1 MPDGVDVISIS
12 LLLGQE
18 EPYELTAIATFDTME
33 KGIFVSTI
41 SKNFDPSPKSIGRRK
56 HDRPPLPQQDRPR
69 PAQKLEAERTPCRSR
84 SSAAAVLGV
93 VEVHPSVGNQIQNL
107 EIGRLYCTSQ
117 ANYTFTVG
125 YHELSGTKMPL
136 KKPLLVLRK
145 RKEELDGALPPKTEL
160 EVIRII
166 RHRIMFKSRPKPLI
180 SKPQTKEKRTG

>member
-12 LLLGQE
+12 LLLGQA

-41 SKNFDPSPKSIGRRK
+41 SRNFDPSPKSIGRRK

-69 PAQKLEAERTPCRSR
+69 YGAGDCPDWAIVKLK
-84 SSAAAVLGV
+84 GV

-107 EIGRLYCTSQ
+107 EIGSLYCTSQ

-145 RKEELDGALPPKTEL
+145 RKEELNGAPPPKTEL

-166 RHRIMFKSRPKPLI
+166 RHRILFKSRPKPLI
-180 SKPQTKEKRTG
+180 SKPQTKDKRPG